1 MDLIAPVS
9 ATTASRPLP
18 MFGDGA
24 LSIGQLVQARV
35 TRVDGDTV
43 QLRWGDQTVSVAS
56 RAPLAVGQQVSLM
69 VEEGSAGKMLLRMVD
84 DTFGKGKPAR
94 GETPGI
100 GRSTNTTTPATGGRQ
115 MPVTGLPGGEQREAG
130 GSAGGQAAW
139 GGPDSGEAGTT
150 GGRSGGPAGQAR
162 AVGNGAAANGARPSG
177 AAATTY

>member
-9 ATTASRPLP
+9 AATASRPLP

-56 RAPLAVGQQVSLM
+56 RVTLAVGQQVSLM
-69 VEEGSAGKMLLRMVD
+69 VEEGNAGKMLLLMVD

-94 GETPGI
+94 GDT
-100 GRSTNTTTPATGGRQ
+100 GRNGRGTSTT
-115 MPVTGLPGGEQREAG
+115 
-130 GSAGGQAAW
+130 
-139 GGPDSGEAGTT
+139 
-150 GGRSGGPAGQAR
+150 
-162 AVGNGAAANGARPSG
+162 
-177 AAATTY
+177 